1 MNQKNEKNQPITLYP
16 IGILRTPFAQT
27 SGIPRQAAGAM
38 DVLAKI
44 EVYPPFVKGLKDLDG
59 FSHIVALFYFDR
71 ASRTELIA
79 NPPWDGNPRGVFS
92 TCSPYRPNHIGMSV
106 VKLVKFE
113 PPVLTICG
121 CDMADHTPV
130 LDIKPYLPD
139 LFPREEVNIGWLT
152 DQMKGM
158 TDSKSGEK

>member
-1 MNQKNEKNQPITLYP
+1 MNRKNEKNQPITLHP
-16 IGILRTPFAQT
+16 IGILRTPFSQT
-27 SGIPRQAAGAM
+27 SGIPRQAVGAM
-38 DVLAKI
+38 DVQAKI

-59 FSHIVALFYFDR
+59 FSHILVLFCFDR
-71 ASRTELIA
+71 AGRTELIA

-113 PPVLTICG
+113 PPALTICG
-121 CDMADHTPV
+121 CDMADQTPV

-139 LFPREEVNIGWLT
+139 LFPREEVKIGWLT
-152 DQMKGM
+152 NQMKGM
-158 TDSKSGEK
+158 TDSKSGRE